1 MITYIDESGN
11 VVTANKPLRPDEN
24 YTAYEVT
31 PLEDKT
37 YREAWEIVNGEL
49 VINEA
54 KSNEIFIKQATD
66 MLQDKANVLAQSW
79 GYDDINSIAKYAARG
94 NSPFNAEAV
103 LLGDYM
109 DAIWVYG
116 LGVLGAWQAGGA
128 KPTLESILSGLPTKP
143 VKP

>member
-1 MITYIDESGN
+1 MITYTDESGN
-11 VVTANKPLRPDEN
+11 VVTANKPLRPNED

-31 PLEDKT
+31 PPEDKV
-37 YREAWEIVNGEL
+37 YREAWEIVDGGL

-94 NSPFNAEAV
+94 NSPFNAEAI

-116 LGVLGAWQAGGA
+116 LGVLGAWEVGGE
-128 KPTLESILSGLPTKP
+128 KPTLASIEAGLPVEP

>member
-1 MITYIDESGN
+1 MIIYEKDGQTIK
-11 VVTANKPLRPDEN
+11 ANKPPRDASVVYFVVE
-24 YTAYEVT
+24 T
-31 PLEDKT
+31 PQDNSF
-37 YREAWEIVNGEL
+37 RDAWEINNGEL

-94 NSPFNAEAV
+94 NSPFNAEAT

-116 LGVLGAWQAGGA
+116 LGILGAWEAGGE
-128 KPTLESILSGLPTKP
+128 KPTLASIEAGLPAEP